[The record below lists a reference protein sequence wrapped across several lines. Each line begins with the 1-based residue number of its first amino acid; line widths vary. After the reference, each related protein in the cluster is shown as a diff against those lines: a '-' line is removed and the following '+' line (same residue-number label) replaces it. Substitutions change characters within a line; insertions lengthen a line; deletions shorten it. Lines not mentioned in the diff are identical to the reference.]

1 MGPAVAGD
9 VTWDVTFSSKRPTR
23 ILYVVLGMSWK
34 NIWVTGG
41 GYNKTIISSLH
52 AQRFA
57 PPGTT
62 AMVTNAPEGFQTLW
76 RKIQGW
82 MDSATSVMLAAT
94 SLEVTYKPWGYQM
107 DTQKWIQ

>member
-62 AMVTNAPEGFQTLW
+62 AMLPKDSRRYGGTS
-76 RKIQGW
+76 RDGW
-82 MDSATSVMLAAT
+82 IL
-94 SLEVTYKPWGYQM
+94 LLQ
-107 DTQKWIQ
+107 